1 MSANVGCQMK
11 TLPALVVIA
20 AILGTSGLAYAAQSK
35 CEFSQNTIDEV
46 TGERTIQTEFD
57 TVTTAMSMGQTEA
70 NGAISILMTGGQRYL
85 AIKFDA
91 TEQVRL
97 PEQFAALPD
106 PSWDPAYRDFLDELL
121 GDTAIYPAG
130 STARLDLDDQTS
142 LVLARDHHLRVR
154 TQYAEPGQSVSS
166 RSSTTKTAKKLVG
179 FLAKM
184 ADADVDVNSDAT
196 RHYTV
201 ETKAVLKY
209 PIDAEAEDILRR
221 AAVTGIRIESRD
233 RYYAMTWRSVQRQI
247 VGWSDKSY
255 LKIRDAMQCID
266 EAVGR

>member
-1 MSANVGCQMK
+1 MK
-11 TLPALVVIA
+11 TLPGLILVA
-20 AILGTSGLAYAAQSK
+20 ATLSTSGLAHAKSK
-35 CEFSQNTIDEV
+35 CEFSQNTIDAA
-46 TGERTIQTEFD
+46 TGERIIQTEFD

-70 NGAISILMTGGQRYL
+70 NGGISILMTGGQKYL
-85 AIKFDA
+85 AINFDA
-91 TEQVRL
+91 TEQIRL
-97 PEQFAALPD
+97 PDEFADLPD
-106 PSWDPAYRDFLDELL
+106 PSWDPKYRDFLDRLL
-121 GDTAIYPAG
+121 GDTAIFPAG

-142 LVLARDHHLRVR
+142 VVLVRDRNLRVR

-166 RSSTTKTAKKLVG
+166 RSSNTQTAKKLVG

-184 ADADVDVNSDAT
+184 ADAEIDVNADAT

-201 ETKAVLKY
+201 ETKAILKY

-233 RYYAMTWRSVQRQI
+233 RYYSMMWRSTMRQI

-266 EAVGR
+266 EAVGG